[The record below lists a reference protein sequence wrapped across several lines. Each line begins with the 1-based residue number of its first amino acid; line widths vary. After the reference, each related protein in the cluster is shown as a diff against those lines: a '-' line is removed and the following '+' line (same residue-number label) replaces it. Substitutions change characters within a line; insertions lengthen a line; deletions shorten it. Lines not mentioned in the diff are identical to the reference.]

1 MPRPELLQT
10 YDAWL
15 VTVSILVAVLASY
28 AALDLSARISAAPRG
43 WGRAGWILGGAI
55 AMGCGIWSM
64 HFIAMLALRL
74 PVPIRYDVTLTVVS
88 LLVAIV
94 AAGFALVLASRA
106 SMSAAVVVAG
116 GICMG
121 VAIAGMHY
129 TGMAAMASPIAV
141 HYHTGLWWLSIAIA
155 VAASCAALVLAFRFK
170 HHGELWVAPRAVAAV
185 IMGAAISGMHYTGM
199 AAAQFTRGPEVAVGG
214 LLATRDLA
222 VGVLFGTLLILG
234 LAFLGGAVTARQQRL
249 QARQRQLTEDMLRHA
264 AVALSETG
272 ERFFPA
278 VVRELVRTLDAEFA
292 MIGELL
298 ADRPAVRALATSRH
312 GVMVDE
318 LEYALPGTPSERV
331 LAEGLFA
338 CASGIRAL
346 FPADSSLSWGAEGYV
361 GTPLIGAD
369 GTLIGVM
376 AVVTQAPIAD
386 VARARALLQIFAS
399 RVSGEMQRAV
409 TEREL
414 RRSEQALFQSQ
425 KLEAIDRLAGGVAH
439 DFNNLLL
446 VILGHAENVSERVK
460 EDEAAAANMRRLI
473 DATHR
478 AAALTRRLLAFSRQQ
493 VLQPVVVQVN
503 DAVRNL
509 EAMLPKAVSRSVS
522 VSLRLAD
529 GLPDVLVDPVQL
541 DQVLLNLVLNARDA
555 MPDGGTLTIETHAE
569 DSQVVLTVSDSGVGM
584 DPETRARI
592 FEPFF
597 TTKGLAGTGLGL
609 PTVYG
614 IVKQSGGTVTCDSVP
629 GRGTTFRVFLPAVDS
644 SSFYKVAN
652 A

>member
-1 MPRPELLQT
+1 
-10 YDAWL
+10 
-15 VTVSILVAVLASY
+15 
-28 AALDLSARISAAPRG
+28 
-43 WGRAGWILGGAI
+43 
-55 AMGCGIWSM
+55 
-64 HFIAMLALRL
+64 
-74 PVPIRYDVTLTVVS
+74 
-88 LLVAIV
+88 
-94 AAGFALVLASRA
+94 
-106 SMSAAVVVAG
+106 
-116 GICMG
+116 
-121 VAIAGMHY
+121 
-129 TGMAAMASPIAV
+129 MAAMVSPIAV
-141 HYHTGLWWLSIAIA
+141 HYHMGLWWLSIAIA

-170 HHGELWVAPRAVAAV
+170 HLGELWVAPRAAAAV

-199 AAAQFTRGPEVAVGG
+199 AAAKFTRGPEATVGG
-214 LLATRDLA
+214 VLATRDLA

-234 LAFLGGAVTARQQRL
+234 LTFLSAAVTARQQRL

-264 AVALSETG
+264 AAALSETG

-292 MIGELL
+292 VIGELL
-298 ADRPAVRALATSRH
+298 TGRPAVRALAASRH
-312 GVMVDE
+312 GVLVDD
-318 LEYALPGTPSERV
+318 LEYALAGTPSERV

-346 FPADSSLSWGAEGYV
+346 FPADSSLAWGAEGYV

-369 GTLIGVM
+369 GTPIGVM
-376 AVVTQAPIAD
+376 AVITPAPIAD
-386 VARARALLQIFAS
+386 VAQARALLQIFAS

-425 KLEAIDRLAGGVAH
+425 KLEAIDRLAGGIAH

-446 VILGHAENVSERVK
+446 VILGHAENVGERVK
-460 EDEAAAANMRRLI
+460 EDEAAAANMRNLI
-473 DATHR
+473 GATHR
-478 AAALTRRLLAFSRQQ
+478 AAALTRRLLAFSRRQ
-493 VLQPVVVQVN
+493 VLQPVAVQVN

-509 EAMLPKAVSRSVS
+509 EAMLPKAVNRVS

-529 GLPDVLVDPVQL
+529 GLPDVMVDPVQL

-569 DSQVVLTVSDSGVGM
+569 DNQVVLTVSDSGIGM

-614 IVKQSGGTVTCDSVP
+614 IVKQSGGTVACDSVP
-629 GRGTTFRVFLPAVDS
+629 GRGTTFRVFLPAVERLC
-644 SSFYKVAN
+644 
-652 A
+652 